1 MSYVSQQYIPLLSPK
16 GQGTAGLRVGS
27 DLCLWTQFHRL
38 WDFGFLASDV
48 CALLGKAGLEA
59 STVFLMG
66 GAFAS
71 PLVGELSFDLVL
83 GRSISKGMLWAPEVF
98 TYLVCWLV
106 V

>member
-48 CALLGKAGLEA
+48 CAFLSEAGLEA

-66 GAFAS
+66 STFAS
-71 PLVGELSFDLVL
+71 PLVGE
-83 GRSISKGMLWAPEVF
+83 AVF
-98 TYLVCWLV
+98 
-106 V
+106 